1 MLPVPGGSTGSL
13 VGSTGSKVPG
23 GWAASFPGSLL
34 WSILVAVG
42 LAASASTVVGQGR
55 SLEVER
61 FHSTLTVTSS
71 GMLHVR
77 ETVTFRF
84 QGSWNGIYRSIPVSY
99 ETPMGFDYRLRLQVE
114 SVTLDDGTPL
124 RTEESREGGYLKIKA
139 WVPGASDVTRT
150 VVIEYR
156 VPNALRFFET
166 HDELYWNVTGLDW
179 DVPLGHAT
187 AEVILPEGVTGLRA
201 SAFTGSFGSTAGEAD
216 VTPTPVGVEFA
227 TWEPLGF
234 RKGLSVV
241 VGWDPGPVARP
252 TALDRGFD
260 FFRANVL
267 LLLPFASLFLMWK
280 RWERFGKDP
289 DMRPVFPRY
298 QPPEGLSPGEAG
310 TLLDNTPDIRD
321 ITATL
326 VDLAIRGYLRIE
338 EEEPGIVGRFLGT
351 KDFAFVQLRGPADWE
366 DLLPHERRVLEG
378 VFDEGTRVRSDD
390 LKNEFYRE
398 LPGIKDAL
406 FESLVG
412 HGFYKVRPDRVVGR
426 WIAFGIVLSV
436 TGAIGLTA
444 LGSRLYIP
452 PVTTILSGIL
462 LGVPVVVFGA
472 LMGSRTRAGVRKLEE
487 ILGFEDFLS
496 RVEKDRFRRMIHS
509 VDQFEAILP
518 HAMALG
524 VEQKWGEAFDD
535 LYTEP
540 PEWYVGRYD
549 GTFRPS
555 RLTAHLSDFSRV
567 TGAAMAAAPRSS
579 SGSSGFSGGS
589 SGGGFGGGGGG
600 GF

>member
-1 MLPVPGGSTGSL
+1 MRRFLPWGL
-13 VGSTGSKVPG
+13 LCC
-23 GWAASFPGSLL
+23 SFLL
-34 WSILVAVG
+34 SGG
-42 LAASASTVVGQGR
+42 LAATPSTVGGQTR

-61 FHSTLTVTSS
+61 FHSTLTVASS
-71 GMLHVR
+71 GVLHVR

-99 ETPMGFDYRLRLQVE
+99 ETPMGFGYKLRLEVE
-114 SVTLDDGTPL
+114 SVALDDGTAL
-124 RTEESREGGYLKIKA
+124 RTEESKEGGYLKIKA
-139 WVPGASDVTRT
+139 WVPGASDVTKT

-179 DVPLGHAT
+179 EVPLGYAT

-201 SAFTGSFGSTAGEAD
+201 SAFTGSYGSTAGEAD
-216 VTPTPVGVEFA
+216 VTPTPVGVDFA

-234 RKGLSVV
+234 RRGLTVV

-252 TALDRGFD
+252 TALDRGFE

-267 LLLPFASLFLMWK
+267 LLLPFLSLFLMWK
-280 RWERFGKDP
+280 RWQRFGKDP
-289 DMRPVFPRY
+289 DTRPVFPRY
-298 QPPEGLSPGEAG
+298 EPPEGLSPGEAG

-338 EEEPGIVGRFLGT
+338 EEKPGLVERLLGDR
-351 KDFAFVQLRGPADWE
+351 DFTFVQIRGPADWE
-366 DLLPHERRVLEG
+366 GLLPHERRVLEG
-378 VFDEGTRVRSDD
+378 VFDEGTRVTSDD

-452 PVTTILSGIL
+452 PVTTILSGVL

-496 RVEKDRFRRMIHS
+496 RVEKDRFRRMIQS

-524 VEQKWGEAFDD
+524 VEKKWGEAFDD

-540 PEWYVGRYD
+540 PEWYVGRYE
-549 GTFRPS
+549 GSFRPS
-555 RLTAHLSDFSRV
+555 RLTAHLADFTRV
-567 TGAAMAAAPRSS
+567 TGAAMTAAPRSS
-579 SGSSGFSGGS
+579 SGSSGFSGGGF